1 MTPACPTTGTPTG
14 TPVVDPP
21 RPELPLGLYRH
32 TKGDLYEVLGLVQDS
47 TNGSPEPY
55 GWMVHYRSLHP
66 PPHRGGVYVRRHAQ
80 FVELVPWPDGQVRPR
95 FILVGAADGAVG
107 SPKGGP

>member
-1 MTPACPTTGTPTG
+1 M
-14 TPVVDPP
+14 VDPP
-21 RPELPLGLYRH
+21 RPELPPGLYRH
-32 TKGDLYEVLGLVQDS
+32 SKGDLYEVLGLVQDS

-55 GWMVHYRSLHP
+55 GWMVHYHSLHP

-80 FVELVPWPDGQVRPR
+80 FVELVLWPDGQVRPR
-95 FILVGAADGAVG
+95 FIPVGAVDGAVG